1 LAVRE
6 GLKPSPSLF
15 PNEKLP
21 INTKSGAIAP
31 QGDIMSKQIK
41 YAYKR
46 HNTWVYRR
54 TYPQHLQHILGSS
67 LKQSLKTADAKT
79 AKARV
84 AELNQT
90 FTNIVKEAEQNVS
103 ANIGKASAN
112 STDHSVRV
120 PVARPRYH
128 HARLVGERLV
138 KDLAAAYLTCQSE
151 RLRPGSY
158 KAVRFAT
165 ELLVSHLGTHE
176 LGDITQVQGR
186 EVLSLITQ
194 LSPNIRKYC
203 KGQSASLT
211 QLASLSARLEPGHT
225 LAPQTQGR
233 IWKHM
238 LQVFDWCVEQ
248 GELTANPWEHLTIRE
263 KPEVYPHKV
272 LTDEQVVTL
281 LQAKDRVLSSALLFG
296 LLTGMRSG
304 EICGL
309 LASDVISKGNLGR
322 FIQIQPN
329 EHRQLK
335 SRAAEREVP
344 LHAKLEQL
352 LDKSLPQQG
361 RLFPT
366 LNVDKVV
373 KAYAKL
379 LITYPTLTGTVFHS
393 TRKWFI
399 TQCERTGVPEHYTAT
414 LVGHHT
420 ARSANKLTYA
430 LYSGGISDAQKRE
443 IVDGIRLPVSSS
455 NGEGTS

>member
-1 LAVRE
+1 
-6 GLKPSPSLF
+6 
-15 PNEKLP
+15 
-21 INTKSGAIAP
+21 
-31 QGDIMSKQIK
+31 MSTQIK

-54 TYPQHLQHILGSS
+54 TYPQQLQHVLGSS

-90 FTNIVKEAEQNVS
+90 FTNIIKEAEQHVPANTGQTS
-103 ANIGKASAN
+103 AIIPTACGATA
-112 STDHSVRV
+112 DPR
-120 PVARPRYH
+120 PCIERPRYH
-128 HARLVGERLV
+128 HARFVGERLV
-138 KDLAAAYLTCQSE
+138 KDLAAEYLTYQMQ
-151 RLRPGSY
+151 RLRPGSF
-158 KAVRFAT
+158 KAIRFAT
-165 ELLVSHLGTHE
+165 ELLVSHLGTNK
-176 LGDITQVQGR
+176 LGDIIQAQGR

-194 LSPNIRKYC
+194 LSPNVRKYSE
-203 KGQSASLT
+203 GHAAPLT
-211 QLASLSARLEPGHT
+211 QLAKLSAAFEPGHT
-225 LAPQTQGR
+225 LAPQTQAR

-238 LQVFDWCVEQ
+238 LQVFDWSVEQ
-248 GELTANPWEHLTIRE
+248 GELMTNPWEHLTIRE
-263 KPEVYPHKV
+263 KPEVYPHKI

-309 LASDVISKGNLGR
+309 LATDVISKGNLGR

-329 EHRQLK
+329 EYRQLK
-335 SRAAEREVP
+335 SKAAEREVP
-344 LHAKLEQL
+344 LHTKLEQL
-352 LDKSLPQQG
+352 LDTFLPQQG

-366 LNVDKVV
+366 LSVDKVV

-379 LITYPTLTGTVFHS
+379 RITYPNLTGTVFHS
-393 TRKWFI
+393 TRQWFI

-414 LVGHHT
+414 LVGHHS

-443 IVDGIRLPVSSS
+443 IVDGIRLPDW
-455 NGEGTS
+455 EGMS

>member
-1 LAVRE
+1 
-6 GLKPSPSLF
+6 
-15 PNEKLP
+15 
-21 INTKSGAIAP
+21 
-31 QGDIMSKQIK
+31 MSTQIK

-54 TYPQHLQHILGSS
+54 TYPQHLQPLLGSS

-90 FTNIVKEAEQNVS
+90 FTNIVKEAEQHVS
-103 ANIGKASAN
+103 ANTGKDPAIIPTACGA
-112 STDHSVRV
+112 TADPR
-120 PVARPRYH
+120 PCIERPRYQPV
-128 HARLVGERLV
+128 RLLGDRRLAE
-138 KDLAAAYLTCQSE
+138 LAAAYLTYQSE

-158 KAVRFAT
+158 KAIRFAT
-165 ELLVSHLGTHE
+165 ELLVSHLGTNK
-176 LGDITQVQGR
+176 LRDITPAQGR

-194 LSPNIRKYC
+194 LSPNVRKYSE
-203 KGQSASLT
+203 GQAASLP
-211 QLASLSARLEPGHT
+211 QLAKLSATVEPGYV
-225 LAPQTQGR
+225 LAPQTQAR

-238 LQVFDWCVEQ
+238 LHVFDWCVEQ
-248 GELTANPWEHLTIRE
+248 GERSTNPWKHLTIRE

-272 LTDEQVVTL
+272 LTDEQVATL

-329 EHRQLK
+329 EHRALK
-335 SRAAEREVP
+335 SKAAEREVP
-344 LHAKLEQL
+344 LHSKLEQL
-352 LDKSLPQQG
+352 LDTSLPKQG

-366 LNVDKVV
+366 LSVDKVV

-379 LITYPTLTGTVFHS
+379 RQTYPNLTGTVFHS
-393 TRKWFI
+393 SRKWFI
-399 TQCERTGVPEHYTAT
+399 TQCERAGVPEHYTAT
-414 LVGHHT
+414 LVGHHS

-430 LYSGGISDAQKRE
+430 LYSGGISDAQKRQ
-443 IVDGIRLPVSSS
+443 IVDGIRLPDW
-455 NGEGTS
+455 EGTS

>member
-1 LAVRE
+1 
-6 GLKPSPSLF
+6 LF

-31 QGDIMSKQIK
+31 IGDIMSTQIK

-54 TYPQHLQHILGSS
+54 TYPTHLQHLLGSS

-90 FTNIVKEAEQNVS
+90 FTNIVKEAEAHVS
-103 ANIGKASAN
+103 ANTGKASAS
-112 STDHSVRV
+112 STDNSVRV

-158 KAVRFAT
+158 KAIRFAT
-165 ELLVSHLGTHE
+165 ELLVSHLGTNK
-176 LGDITQVQGR
+176 LGDTTQAQGR
-186 EVLSLITQ
+186 EVLSLINK
-194 LSPNIRKYC
+194 LSPNVRKHAEA
-203 KGQSASLT
+203 KGASLT
-211 QLASLSARLEPGHT
+211 QLAKLSAELEPGDT
-225 LAPQTQGR
+225 LAPQTQAR
-233 IWKHM
+233 IWKHI

-248 GELTANPWEHLTIRE
+248 GELSTNPWEHLIIRE

-272 LTDEQVVTL
+272 LTDDQVVTL
-281 LQAKDRVLSSALLFG
+281 LQAKDRVVSNALLFG

-309 LASDVISKGNLGR
+309 LASDVIRKGNLGR
-322 FIQIQPN
+322 FIKIQPN

-335 SRAAEREVP
+335 SKAAEREVP
-344 LHAKLEQL
+344 LHAKLEHL
-352 LDKSLPQQG
+352 LDTALPKQG

-366 LNVDKVV
+366 LSVDKVV

-379 LITYPTLTGTVFHS
+379 RISYPTLTGTVFHS

-414 LVGHHT
+414 LVGHHS

-430 LYSGGISDAQKRE
+430 LYSGGISDAQKRD
-443 IVDGIRLPVSSS
+443 IIDGIRLPDW
-455 NGEGTS
+455 EGTS

>member
-1 LAVRE
+1 
-6 GLKPSPSLF
+6 
-15 PNEKLP
+15 
-21 INTKSGAIAP
+21 
-31 QGDIMSKQIK
+31 MSTQIK

-54 TYPQHLQHILGSS
+54 TYPQHLQPLLGSS

-90 FTNIVKEAEQNVS
+90 YQSIVKEAEQHVS
-103 ANIGKASAN
+103 ANTGKDPAN
-112 STDHSVRV
+112 TTDHSVQL

-128 HARLVGERLV
+128 HACLLGERLV
-138 KDLAAAYLTCQSE
+138 KDLAKAYLTYESE

-158 KAVRFAT
+158 KAIRFAT
-165 ELLVSHLGTHE
+165 ELLVSYLGTTK

-194 LSPNIRKYC
+194 LSPNVRKYH
-203 KGQSASLT
+203 KGHAASLP
-211 QLASLSARLEPGHT
+211 QLAKLSAKLEPGQT
-225 LAPQTQGR
+225 LAPQTQAR

-248 GELTANPWEHLTIRE
+248 GELSTNPWEHLTIRE
-263 KPEVYPHKV
+263 KPEVSPHKI

-309 LASDVISKGNLGR
+309 MASDVISKGNLGR
-322 FIQIQPN
+322 FIRIQPN

-335 SRAAEREVP
+335 SKAAEREVP
-344 LHAKLEQL
+344 LHSMLEQF
-352 LDKSLPQQG
+352 LDTSLPKQG

-366 LNVDKVV
+366 LTVDKVV

-379 LITYPTLTGTVFHS
+379 RISYPNLTGTVFHS

-414 LVGHHT
+414 LVGHHS

-430 LYSGGISDAQKRE
+430 LYSGGISNAQKRE
-443 IVDGIRLPVSSS
+443 IVDGIRLPDW
-455 NGEGTS
+455 EGLS

>member
-1 LAVRE
+1 
-6 GLKPSPSLF
+6 
-15 PNEKLP
+15 
-21 INTKSGAIAP
+21 
-31 QGDIMSKQIK
+31 MSTQIK
-41 YAYKR
+41 YAYKW

-54 TYPQHLQHILGSS
+54 TSPQHLQPLLGSS

-84 AELNQT
+84 AELNQR
-90 FTNIVKEAEQNVS
+90 FTNIVKEAEQHVP
-103 ANIGKASAN
+103 ANTGKDPAN
-112 STDHSVRV
+112 STHNSVRV

-128 HARLVGERLV
+128 HAHLLGERLV
-138 KDLAAAYLTCQSE
+138 KDLAVSYLTYQAE

-158 KAVRFAT
+158 KAVRFAA
-165 ELLVSHLGTHE
+165 ELLVSHLSGTKAS
-176 LGDITQVQGR
+176 DITQAQGR
-186 EVLSLITQ
+186 DVLSLITQ
-194 LSPNIRKYC
+194 LSPNVRKYSE
-203 KGQSASLT
+203 GQTASLT
-211 QLASLSARLEPGHT
+211 QLTKLSAELEPGHT
-225 LAPQTQGR
+225 LAPQAQAR

-238 LQVFDWCVEQ
+238 LQVFDWCMDQ
-248 GELTANPWEHLTIRE
+248 GELSTNPWEHLTIRE

-281 LQAKDRVLSSALLFG
+281 LQAKDRVISSALLFG

-309 LASDVISKGNLGR
+309 LASGVISKGNLGR

-335 SRAAEREVP
+335 SKAAEREVP
-344 LHAKLEQL
+344 LHSKLKPL
-352 LDKSLPQQG
+352 LDASLPTQG

-366 LNVDKVV
+366 LSVDKVV

-379 LITYPTLTGTVFHS
+379 RQTYPNLTGTVFHS

-414 LVGHHT
+414 LVGHHS
-420 ARSANKLTYA
+420 ARSTNKLTYA

-443 IVDGIRLPVSSS
+443 IVDGIRLPDW
-455 NGEGTS
+455 EGTS

>member
-1 LAVRE
+1 
-6 GLKPSPSLF
+6 
-15 PNEKLP
+15 
-21 INTKSGAIAP
+21 
-31 QGDIMSKQIK
+31 MSTQIK

-54 TYPQHLQHILGSS
+54 TYPQYLQHLLGSS

-103 ANIGKASAN
+103 ANTGKASAN
-112 STDHSVRV
+112 STDNSVRV

-128 HARLVGERLV
+128 HACLVGERLV
-138 KDLAAAYLTCQSE
+138 KDLAAEYLTYQSE

-165 ELLVSHLGTHE
+165 ELLVSHLGTTK
-176 LGDITQVQGR
+176 LGDITQAQGR
-186 EVLSLITQ
+186 EVLSLIAQ
-194 LSPNIRKYC
+194 LSPNVRKHSQA
-203 KGQSASLT
+203 KGASLT
-211 QLASLSARLEPGHT
+211 QLAKLSAELEPGHT

-248 GELTANPWEHLTIRE
+248 GELSTNSWEHLTIRE
-263 KPEVYPHKV
+263 RPEVYPHKV
-272 LTDEQVVTL
+272 LTDEQVVIL

-309 LASDVISKGNLGR
+309 LASDVIRKGNLGR
-322 FIQIQPN
+322 FIRIQPN
-329 EHRQLK
+329 EYRQLK
-335 SRAAEREVP
+335 SKAAEREVP
-344 LHAKLEQL
+344 LHAKLEQI
-352 LDKSLPQQG
+352 LDASLPKQG

-366 LNVDKVV
+366 LTVDKVV

-379 LITYPTLTGTVFHS
+379 RIIHPNLTGTVFHS

-414 LVGHHT
+414 LVGHHS

-443 IVDGIRLPVSSS
+443 IVDGIRLPDW
-455 NGEGTS
+455 EGTS

>member
-1 LAVRE
+1 
-6 GLKPSPSLF
+6 
-15 PNEKLP
+15 
-21 INTKSGAIAP
+21 
-31 QGDIMSKQIK
+31 MSTLIK

-54 TYPQHLQHILGSS
+54 TYPQHLQPLLGSS
-67 LKQSLKTADAKT
+67 LKQSLKTADAKI

-84 AELNQT
+84 AGLNQT
-90 FTNIVKEAEQNVS
+90 FTDIVKEAEQHVS
-103 ANIGKASAN
+103 ANTGQASAN
-112 STDHSVRV
+112 STDNSVRV

-128 HARLVGERLV
+128 HTRFLGERLV
-138 KDLAAAYLTCQSE
+138 KDLAVAYLTHQSE

-158 KAVRFAT
+158 KAIRFAA
-165 ELLVSHLGTHE
+165 ELLVSHLGTTKV
-176 LGDITQVQGR
+176 GDITQAQGR
-186 EVLSLITQ
+186 EVRTLIAQ
-194 LSPNIRKYC
+194 LSPNVRKYSE
-203 KGQSASLT
+203 GQTASLT
-211 QLASLSARLEPGHT
+211 QLAKLSAELEPGDT
-225 LAPQTQGR
+225 LAPQTQAR

-248 GELTANPWEHLTIRE
+248 GELTTNPWGHLTIRA
-263 KPEVYPHKV
+263 KPEVSPHKV

-281 LQAKDRVLSSALLFG
+281 LKAKDRVLSGALLFG

-309 LASDVISKGNLGR
+309 MAGDIISKGNLGR
-322 FIQIQPN
+322 FICIQPN

-335 SRAAEREVP
+335 SKAAEREVP
-344 LHAKLEQL
+344 LHSKLEQL
-352 LDKSLPQQG
+352 LDTSLPKQG

-366 LNVDKVV
+366 LSVDKVV

-379 LITYPTLTGTVFHS
+379 RITYPTLTGTVFHS

-399 TQCERTGVPEHYTAT
+399 TQCERRGVPEHYTAT

-443 IVDGIRLPVSSS
+443 IVDGIRLPDW
-455 NGEGTS
+455 EGTS